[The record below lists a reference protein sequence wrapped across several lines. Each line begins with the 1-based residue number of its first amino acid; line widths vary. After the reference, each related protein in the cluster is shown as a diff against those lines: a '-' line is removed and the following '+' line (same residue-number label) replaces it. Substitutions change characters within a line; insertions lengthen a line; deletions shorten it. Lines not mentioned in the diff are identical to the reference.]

1 MKNENCK
8 VIDKNTALANWY
20 DEYIYLREK
29 ETGDI
34 YRLKIE
40 YDEYAES
47 PREWDNLCTIFS
59 QRGNWNIADNEFAY
73 SRDEAPDK
81 YEEYKERQEKGE
93 IFMCPVYMYD
103 HSGQTI
109 SLSPFGDPWDSGVAA
124 YIFVE
129 KEKMLKETDATEE
142 NWKEKA
148 YKYMQSEIEI
158 YDYYIRGE
166 VYGWNLEKA
175 EVTEH
180 KRVSDGKIWTT
191 VEQEPE
197 DGCAGYY
204 GDPEPSGLIND
215 AVGNRFD
222 YIVDPDIAKRPF

>member
-8 VIDKNTALANWY
+8 VIDKDTALANWY

-47 PREWDNLCTIFS
+47 PREWYNLCTIFS
-59 QRGNWNIADNEFAY
+59 QRGDWNIADDGFAY
-73 SRDEAPDK
+73 SRDEAADK

-109 SLSPFGDPWDSGVAA
+109 SLTSFGDPWDSGVAG

-129 KEKMLKETDATEE
+129 KEKILKETNATEE

-148 YKYMQSEIEI
+148 YKYMQSEIKI
-158 YDYYIRGE
+158 YDNYITGE
-166 VYGWNLEKA
+166 VYGYNLEKA

-180 KRVSDGKIWTT
+180 KRISDGTMWTT
-191 VEQEPE
+191 VEWESE
-197 DGCAGYY
+197 DGCCGFY
-204 GDPEPSGLIND
+204 GDPETSGLIDN
-215 AVGNRFD
+215 AIGNRFD
-222 YIVDPDIAKRPF
+222 YIEDPDIAERPF